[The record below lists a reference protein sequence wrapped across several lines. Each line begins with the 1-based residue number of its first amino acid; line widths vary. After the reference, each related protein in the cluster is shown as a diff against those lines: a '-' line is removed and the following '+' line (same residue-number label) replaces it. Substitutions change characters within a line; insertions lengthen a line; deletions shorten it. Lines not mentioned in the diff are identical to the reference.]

1 MEVVKAELNS
11 AVAAAVAMSYYLLIL
26 FIMSDSIQELP
37 TQAKRFINF
46 AKIIEIVLLFLEMKL
61 IANFILQEEGRS

>member
-26 FIMSDSIQELP
+26 FIMSDSI
-37 TQAKRFINF
+37 
-46 AKIIEIVLLFLEMKL
+46 
-61 IANFILQEEGRS
+61 